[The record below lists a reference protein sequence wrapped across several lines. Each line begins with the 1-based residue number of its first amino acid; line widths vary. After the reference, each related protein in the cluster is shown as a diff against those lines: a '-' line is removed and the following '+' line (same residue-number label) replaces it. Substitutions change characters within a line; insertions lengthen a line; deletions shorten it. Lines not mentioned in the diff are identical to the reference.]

1 MTYKTSH
8 IKLTHYSR
16 ERTRTLGNVVSFL
29 SLFDTIKSELTID
42 KEKTS
47 TYIPRIKKSSDNKIS
62 SITHGYIGVTMVSLV
77 IMSIIVGDIPI
88 VVVYLK
94 KCLDFRKNNVWT
106 EKTRTWLQQ

>member
-1 MTYKTSH
+1 V
-8 IKLTHYSR
+8 
-16 ERTRTLGNVVSFL
+16 ESFYTCNGQYITWSL
-29 SLFDTIKSELTID
+29 ALFDKIKSELTID

-47 TYIPRIKKSSDNKIS
+47 TYIPRLKKSPDDKIS

-88 VVVYLK
+88 VVAYLK

-106 EKTRTWLQQ
+106 EKNKNMVTTIN

>member
-1 MTYKTSH
+1 V
-8 IKLTHYSR
+8 
-16 ERTRTLGNVVSFL
+16 ESFYTCNGEYITWSL
-29 SLFDTIKSELTID
+29 ALFDKIKSELTID

-47 TYIPRIKKSSDNKIS
+47 TYIPRLKKSPDDKIS

-88 VVVYLK
+88 VVAYLK

-106 EKTRTWLQQ
+106 EKNKNMVTTIN

>member
-1 MTYKTSH
+1 M
-8 IKLTHYSR
+8 
-16 ERTRTLGNVVSFL
+16 ESFYTCNGQYITWSL
-29 SLFDTIKSELTID
+29 ALFDKIKSELTID

-47 TYIPRIKKSSDNKIS
+47 TYIPRLKKSPDDKIS

-88 VVVYLK
+88 VVAYLK

-106 EKTRTWLQQ
+106 EKNKNMVTTIN